1 MTAHRPLTAALAATL
16 ALAACAPADY
26 SDPTRDRTREGA
38 ISGALVGGIIGFARG
53 DDDNRLASTILG
65 AGVGAVAGG
74 AIGAALDRQAAEL
87 RASLGN
93 PDVGIVNTGS
103 ALVVTMPQDILFDV
117 DSTAIR
123 PALRADLMTVARHL
137 QLYPDS
143 MVSVVGHTDSTG
155 SALYNQTLSE
165 RRALAVM
172 TVLRDGGVPSA
183 RLVAIGRGEDE
194 PIASNLTDA
203 GRALNRRV
211 EIVIRPN
218 GA

>member
-1 MTAHRPLTAALAATL
+1 MFGAMIPHARAKETGQRASAPSPL
-16 ALAACAPADY
+16 C
-26 SDPTRDRTREGA
+26 E
-38 ISGALVGGIIGFARG
+38 
-53 DDDNRLASTILG
+53 
-65 AGVGAVAGG
+65 GVGARGLPPEHR
-74 AIGAALDRQAAEL
+74 ALDRQPPVIAPE

-93 PDVGIVNTGS
+93 PNVGIVNTGS

-123 PALRADLMTVARHL
+123 PALGADLLTVARHL

-172 TVLRDGGVPSA
+172 TVLRDGGVPSG

-194 PIASNLTDA
+194 PVASNLSDA

>member
-38 ISGALVGGIIGFARG
+38 ISGALVGGIIGYVRG

-123 PALRADLMTVARHL
+123 PALRTDLMTVARHL

-183 RLVAIGRGEDE
+183 RLVATGRGEDE

>member
-1 MTAHRPLTAALAATL
+1 MPHDRAPPPDRRP
-16 ALAACAPADY
+16 
-26 SDPTRDRTREGA
+26 RREREGA
-38 ISGALVGGIIGFARG
+38 IGGALVGGIIGFARG

-143 MVSVVGHTDSTG
+143 RVSVVGHTDSTG
-155 SALYNQTLSE
+155 SALYTQTLSE

>member
-38 ISGALVGGIIGFARG
+38 ISGALVGGIIGYVRG

-74 AIGAALDRQAAEL
+74 AIGSALDRQAAEL

-123 PALRADLMTVARHL
+123 PALRTDLMTVARHL

-155 SALYNQTLSE
+155 SALYNQRLSG
-165 RRALAVM
+165 RRAPAVR

-183 RLVAIGRGEDE
+183 RLVATGRGEDE

>member
-38 ISGALVGGIIGFARG
+38 ISGALVGGIIGYARG

-74 AIGAALDRQAAEL
+74 AIGSALDRQAAEL

-123 PALRADLMTVARHL
+123 PALRTDLMTVARHL

-183 RLVAIGRGEDE
+183 RLVATGRGEDE

>member
-38 ISGALVGGIIGFARG
+38 ISGALVGGIIGYARG

-74 AIGAALDRQAAEL
+74 AIGSALDRQAAEL

-123 PALRADLMTVARHL
+123 PALRTDLMTVARHL

-155 SALYNQTLSE
+155 SALYTPTLSE

-183 RLVAIGRGEDE
+183 RLVATGRGEDE

>member
-16 ALAACAPADY
+16 ALAACTPADY

-38 ISGALVGGIIGFARG
+38 ISGALVGGLIGFERG
-53 DDDNRLASTILG
+53 DDDNRLASMIIG

-74 AIGAALDRQAAEL
+74 AIGSALDRQAAEL

-143 MVSVVGHTDSTG
+143 RVSVVGHTDSTG

-194 PIASNLTDA
+194 PVASNLSDA